1 MPNILYKNFY
11 LLFIFLLFFLNSCGG
26 GLKLPGGDARKTPV
40 NADDRVAKNLAEG
53 RGFTLNEAMNKN
65 KGRGGDFQ
73 FASSNELWRASLDI
87 IDFIPLASAN
97 YSGGIL
103 ITDWYSDGADSDT
116 SIKISIKFLTNEIQS
131 DALDIDIFYK
141 ICDANNNCKTE
152 KRDSELKKELTKQ
165 ILKKA
170 TIYKSEK
177 DNEG

>member
-1 MPNILYKNFY
+1 MIIKYLNSILV
-11 LLFIFLLFFLNSCGG
+11 LSIIFFLNSCGG
-26 GLKLPGGDARKTPV
+26 GFKLPGGDARTTPV
-40 NADDRVAKNLAEG
+40 SGDERVAKNLAEG
-53 RGFTLNEAMNKN
+53 KGFTINESIKN
-65 KGRGGDFQ
+65 RGGRGGDFQ
-73 FASSNELWRASLDI
+73 FASSNELWRATLDI

-103 ITDWYSDGADSDT
+103 ITDWYSDENDTDT

-141 ICDANNNCKTE
+141 TCNKNNICKTE
-152 KRDSELKKELTKQ
+152 KRDTELKTELTKQ